1 MRVGIESDARCPE
14 CGADG
19 FADAFVIQGTATRPV
34 MSPITIIPILVF
46 VGLLVAVRLSVVIS
60 RGALT
65 FDIIPLVVTLVVLA
79 VLAYGSLRSSKEAT
93 STTSRSV
100 GIWQFTPSGVI
111 VRERRGNRHIPTYA
125 VARIDCVDSLIAP
138 VSRLMIVTQPFVKE
152 SLLMPPILYVH
163 GTREERRA
171 QWRRARE
178 VLGLWS
184 ASGSGR

>member
-1 MRVGIESDARCPE
+1 
-14 CGADG
+14 
-19 FADAFVIQGTATRPV
+19 
-34 MSPITIIPILVF
+34 
-46 VGLLVAVRLSVVIS
+46 
-60 RGALT
+60 
-65 FDIIPLVVTLVVLA
+65 
-79 VLAYGSLRSSKEAT
+79 
-93 STTSRSV
+93 
-100 GIWQFTPSGVI
+100 
-111 VRERRGNRHIPTYA
+111 
-125 VARIDCVDSLIAP
+125 VDSLIAP